1 MANEI
6 GFPVA
11 LKIVSPDIVHKS
23 DVGGIALNL
32 AGAAAVE
39 RAFAEMMARAR
50 EADPQAELAGAQV
63 QRMVTGGQEVI
74 AGVTRDPQFGPLIMF
89 GSGGVEVEGLQDVAF
104 DLAPLTRAAAQRLL
118 QETWAG
124 KKLAGYRNIPAVDE
138 TGTLD
143 ILIRLGQ
150 MAADLP
156 QLVEIEINPLLVM
169 AGGATA
175 VDVRAR
181 LVRSQLY

>member
-1 MANEI
+1 MTTLAELQTMYVHLDVTDRTGIITIDHPPAN
-6 GFPVA
+6 
-11 LKIVSPDIVHKS
+11 
-23 DVGGIALNL
+23 ALNSQLLDEL
-32 AGAAAVE
+32 AAAFGAAL
-39 RAFAEMMARAR
+39 
-50 EADPQAELAGAQV
+50 ADPQVKVAGAQV
-63 QRMVTGGQEVI
+63 QRMITGGQEVI

-104 DLAPLTRAAAQRLL
+104 DLAPLTRAAALRLL
-118 QETWAG
+118 QETWVG

-138 TGTLD
+138 TGTVD

-150 MAADLP
+150 MAVDLP
-156 QLVEIEINPLLVM
+156 QLAEIEINPLLVV

-181 LVRSQLY
+181 LDRSGI